1 MLWIEGLVG
10 PHDHHQ
16 IVSLGQVDDIV
27 GIARQHVNGL
37 DLLPGYL
44 KFPDLVRAD
53 LPFLDQAMAGNHH
66 KKLPLGIMPVLALSD
81 PGLTDVDG
89 KLPDA

>member
-1 MLWIEGLVG
+1 MYLDVPDQRPRW
-10 PHDHHQ
+10 PHDRHQ
-16 IVSLGQVDDIV
+16 IVSLGQVDDVV

-53 LPFLDQAMAGNHH
+53 LPFLDQAMAGNQ
-66 KKLPLGIMPVLALSD
+66 P
-81 PGLTDVDG
+81 
-89 KLPDA
+89 